1 MLLGRAVTVNH
12 LSPAKPS
19 MPCYRPGATM
29 TRAKGWRKIA
39 TATWGWPEDPQV
51 YGRQE
56 FDAEPI
62 LEAVE
67 ALRARTG
74 ARVTPTHLL
83 VRALALAFRD
93 NPSMN
98 TRLARGRFLPRESV
112 DIFVIVAAG
121 GGGDLSGVKIRR
133 ADQKSASEI
142 ARELDERAA
151 EARSGRGEL
160 DRAKRMMEILPRS
173 LLRLSLRLSAFL
185 TSNLHMDLSGMGM
198 PREAFGSAMVT
209 NIGVFGISEGWAPLS
224 PIYRV
229 PMIALVGDIER
240 KPWAVDDQVVVRPV
254 IPVTATID
262 HRWVD
267 GFGIAGLAETIRKY
281 LANPLAYEE

>member
-1 MLLGRAVTVNH
+1 
-12 LSPAKPS
+12 
-19 MPCYRPGATM
+19 M

-39 TATWGWPEDPQV
+39 TAVWGWPEDPQV

-62 LEAVE
+62 LEAISV
-67 ALRARTG
+67 LRDRTG
-74 ARVTPTHLL
+74 ARVTPTHLI

-98 TRLARGRFLPRESV
+98 TRLARGRFHPRESV

-121 GGGDLSGVKIRR
+121 GGDLSGVKVRR
-133 ADQKSASEI
+133 ADEKTAPEV
-142 ARELDERAA
+142 ARELDDRAA
-151 EARSGRGEL
+151 EARAGRGEL

-173 LLRLSLRLSAFL
+173 ILGLSLRLSAFL
-185 TSNLHMDLSGMGM
+185 TSNLRMDLSGMGM
-198 PREAFGSAMVT
+198 PREAFGSAVVT
-209 NIGVFGISEGWAPLS
+209 NIGVFGIGEGWAPLS

-229 PMIALVGDIER
+229 PMIVLVGEIEQR
-240 KPWAVDDQVVVRPV
+240 PWVIGAEVKPHPV
-254 IPVTATID
+254 LPVTATID

-267 GFGIAGLAETIRKY
+267 GYGIAGVAETLKKY
-281 LANPLAYEE
+281 LADPLTCET

>member
-1 MLLGRAVTVNH
+1 
-12 LSPAKPS
+12 
-19 MPCYRPGATM
+19 M

-51 YGRQE
+51 YGRHD
-56 FDAEPI
+56 FDAAPL

-67 ALRARTG
+67 VLRERTG
-74 ARVTPTHLL
+74 ARVTPTHLAI
-83 VRALALAFRD
+83 RALALAFRE

-98 TRLARGRFLPRESV
+98 TRLARGRFLPRETV

-121 GGGDLSGVKIRR
+121 AGDLSGVKVRR
-133 ADQKSASEI
+133 ADEKSAAEI
-142 ARELDERAA
+142 ATELDERAA
-151 EARSGRGEL
+151 QARAGRGEL

-173 LLRLSLRLSAFL
+173 LLRLSLRVSAFL

-209 NIGVFGISEGWAPLS
+209 NVGVFGVSEGWAPLS

-229 PMIALVGDIER
+229 PMLLLVGEIER
-240 KPWAVDDQVVVRPV
+240 KPWAVDDEVRVHPV
-254 IPVTATID
+254 LPVTATID

-267 GFGIAGLAETIRKY
+267 GHGIAGVAETLRKY
-281 LANPLAYEE
+281 LANPLAHEP